1 MKIAESYSVIII
13 PKDRAKV
20 RRFLFSREKI
30 LALLAFVGGFLIF
43 TASMGFGLHHYKSAY
58 FAIEDLKNRGE
69 SYAKERRE
77 VLARLDELES
87 VVNQNEQFVGKL
99 ETVVG
104 IRPASVSQVG
114 LSGEGETSRPSVFK
128 LASLDPKAVN
138 PSAPASADLF
148 DETTLRAYNLRSI
161 DLTEEAKDIGKR
173 LKEVYQFHPDAEYFW
188 TALPT
193 VAPVKGWV
201 TSDFG
206 FRRSPLSGRR
216 QLHEGVDIASP
227 FGTPVFASGDGVVTL
242 SGRHGGLGKEL
253 VVDHGYGLAT
263 VYGHN
268 SEVLVKEGDRV
279 RRGQIIA
286 KVGSTGRSTGPH
298 LHYEVRMN
306 GVPVDPKQFVLEQL

>member
-20 RRFLFSREKI
+20 RRFLFSREKV
-30 LALLAFVGGFLIF
+30 LACLSFIGGFLVF
-43 TASMGFGLHHYKSAY
+43 TASVCLGLGHYRHAY
-58 FAIEDLKNRGE
+58 FALEDLKTRGE
-69 SYAKERRE
+69 SYAKERDE

-87 VVNQNEQFVGKL
+87 VVNKNEQFVGKL

-104 IRPASVSQVG
+104 IHPASGVQVG
-114 LSGEGETSRPSVFK
+114 LSGEGESARASVFK
-128 LASLDPKAVN
+128 LASLDPKAAN
-138 PSAPASADLF
+138 PSAPAPADLF

-161 DLTEEAKDIGKR
+161 DLTEEAKDVSKR
-173 LKEVYQFHPDAEYFW
+173 LKEVYQFHPEAEYFW
-188 TALPT
+188 TAMPT
-193 VAPVKGWV
+193 VAPVRGWV

-206 FRRSPLSGRR
+206 FRRSPISGNR

-227 FGTPVFASGDGVVTL
+227 FGAPVIASGDGVVTL

-268 SEVLVKEGDRV
+268 SEVLVKEGDHV

-286 KVGSTGRSTGPH
+286 RVGSTGRSTGPH